1 MTGQLELVIFGF
13 YPVPFSF
20 AIGFFFCKW
29 HLKRLAYTGG
39 EEKYPERIQQVVRKY
54 RREEGVGVNLEGGRE

>member
-1 MTGQLELVIFGF
+1 MIGQLELAIFGF

-20 AIGFFFCKW
+20 AIGFFVCKW
-29 HLKRLAYTGG
+29 HLRRLAYNGG

-54 RREEGVGVNLEGGRE
+54 RREKEVDPEVGGG